1 MMACNAMPNRPTRR
15 AFMKSAALSAA
26 ALYAPPARSHLASS
40 HDWRHYGGSLG
51 ATRYSELDQID
62 RSNVS
67 ELRVAWVHSTGDSQE
82 RPLTKIECTPIVV
95 DGRMYVT
102 TAQVQVRALDATT
115 GEMLWN
121 FDPFEGIQMR
131 RSKGVNRGVAYWSD
145 GKERRIF
152 MSGSAQDYLY
162 CLDAD
167 TGKLVSEFADGGI
180 LNMKEGLDRELA
192 DSVRSY
198 YASPPVIFEDMLL
211 LGGGSGS
218 EGPAPA
224 APGHIRA
231 FDVRTG
237 KRLWI
242 FHTIPHPGEFGYDT
256 WGEDSWKEAGG
267 ANNWG
272 GMSLDPGR
280 GVLYVSTGS
289 PTYDFYGADRPGKN
303 LFGNC
308 VIALDARTGER
319 KWHFQT
325 IHHDLWDYDLP
336 AQPVLARRRN
346 NGQWQDIVVQI
357 SKQAFWYIFDRDT
370 GEPVWEIEERP
381 VPDSDVEG
389 EHVYPTQP
397 FPTKPPPFAR
407 QGFDDDEYITDIS
420 EESREYVKRRLKDLR
435 RGMLYTPPSRGGTVY
450 NPGTVGGTIW
460 GGASH
465 DPEAGLMFINTNN
478 WPKFFTLVDAPEGV
492 GYPFMHTGYPFFVDQ
507 DKYSA
512 AKPPWGE
519 LLCLDLASGEYRW
532 RRPIGEYAELKA
544 RGIEGT
550 GTFNVGGSIVTK
562 GGLLFLGATQDE
574 KFRAFDTS
582 SGKILFEH
590 QLSAGGYATPCTYAV
605 DGKQFV
611 VIAAGGGG
619 RDIGTGG
626 KKSGDEFVA
635 FSLG

>member
-1 MMACNAMPNRPTRR
+1 MPYRPTRR
-15 AFMKSAALSAA
+15 TFIKSAALSSA
-26 ALYAPPARSHLASS
+26 ALYAPPGRAALGASS
-40 HDWRHYGGSLG
+40 DWRHYGGSLG

-67 ELRVAWVHSTGDSQE
+67 ELQVAWVHATGDSLT
-82 RPLTKIECTPIVV
+82 RPATKMECTPIVV
-95 DGRMYVT
+95 DGRMYIT

-115 GEMLWN
+115 GKMLWN

-145 GKERRIF
+145 GNDRRIF
-152 MSGSAQDYLY
+152 MSGSSQDYMY
-162 CLDAD
+162 CLNAD
-167 TGKLVSEFADGGI
+167 TGKLVPEFADGGV
-180 LNMKEGLDRELA
+180 LNMKDGIDRELA
-192 DSVRSY
+192 EATRSY

-242 FHTIPHPGEFGYDT
+242 FHTIPHPGEFGYET
-256 WGEDSWKEAGG
+256 WGKDSWKHVGG

-272 GMSLDPGR
+272 GMSLDPER
-280 GVLYVSTGS
+280 GLLFVSTGS

-308 VIALDARTGER
+308 VIALDARTGKR

-325 IHHDLWDYDLP
+325 THHDLWDYDLP
-336 AQPVLARRRN
+336 AQPVLARRKRD
-346 NGQWQDIVVQI
+346 GQWQDIVVQI
-357 SKQAFWYIFDRDT
+357 SKQAFWYVFDRDT
-370 GEPVWEIEERP
+370 GEPVWEIPERP
-381 VPDSDVEG
+381 VPGSDVEG
-389 EHVYPTQP
+389 EHVFPTQP

-407 QGFDDDEYITDIS
+407 QGFEDDEYITDIS
-420 EESREYVKRRLKDLR
+420 EESREYVKRRLRDLR

-460 GGASH
+460 GGTSH
-465 DPEAGLMFINTNN
+465 DPEAGLMFINANN
-478 WPKFFTLVDAPEGV
+478 WPKFFTLLDAPEGV
-492 GYPFMHTGYPFFVDQ
+492 GYPYLHTGYPFFVDQ

-519 LLCLDLASGEYRW
+519 LLCLDLATGDYRW

-590 QLSAGGYATPCTYAV
+590 QLSAGGYATPCTYSV
-605 DGKQFV
+605 DGTQYV

-619 RDIGTGG
+619 RDVGTGG
-626 KKSGDEFVA
+626 RKSGDEFVT
-635 FSLG
+635 FKLG

>member
-1 MMACNAMPNRPTRR
+1 MSHRLTRR
-15 AFMKSAALSAA
+15 TFLKSAAVASASLPAPFARAYLA
-26 ALYAPPARSHLASS
+26 ASN
-40 HDWRHYGGSLG
+40 DWRHYGGSLG

-67 ELRVAWVHSTGDSQE
+67 ELKVAWVHATGDSMS
-82 RPLTKIECTPIVV
+82 RPATKIECTPIVV

-102 TAQVQVRALDATT
+102 TAQVQVRALRADT

-145 GKERRIF
+145 GDDRRIF
-152 MSGSAQDYLY
+152 MSGSAQDHMY
-162 CLDAD
+162 CLNAD
-167 TGKLVSEFADGGI
+167 TGRPVQEFADGGI

-192 DSVRSY
+192 ESTRSY
-198 YASPPVIFEDMLL
+198 YASPPVVFEDLL
-211 LGGGSGS
+211 ILGGGSGS

-231 FDVRTG
+231 YDVRTG
-237 KRLWI
+237 KRRWI

-256 WGEDSWKEAGG
+256 WGKDSWKLSGG

-272 GMSLDPGR
+272 GMSLDPER
-280 GVLYVSTGS
+280 GLLLVSTGS

-325 IHHDLWDYDLP
+325 THHDLWDYDLP
-336 AQPVLARRRN
+336 AQPVLARRMHD
-346 NGQWQDIVVQI
+346 GQWQDLVVQI
-357 SKQAFWYIFDRDT
+357 SKQAFWYIFHRET

-381 VPDSDVEG
+381 VPESDVEG

-397 FPTKPPPFAR
+397 FPTKPAPFAR
-407 QGFDDDEYITDIS
+407 QGFGDDATITNIS
-420 EESREYVKRRLKDLR
+420 EESRAYIKSRLKDLR
-435 RGMLYTPPSRGGTVY
+435 SGMLYTPPSRGGTVY

-478 WPKFFTLVDAPEGV
+478 WPKYFTLIDAPEGV
-492 GYPFMHTGYPFFVDQ
+492 GYPFLHTGYPFFM
-507 DKYSA
+507 DKEGYSA
-512 AKPPWGE
+512 ARPPWGE
-519 LLCLDLASGEYRW
+519 LLCLDLATGDYRW

-574 KFRAFDTS
+574 KFRAFDTD

-605 DGKQFV
+605 DGKQYV

-619 RDIGTGG
+619 REIGTGG

>member
-1 MMACNAMPNRPTRR
+1 
-15 AFMKSAALSAA
+15 MKGAALSAA
-26 ALYAPPARSHLASS
+26 ALYTPSGLSSVGASS
-40 HDWRHYGGSLG
+40 DWRHYGGSLG
-51 ATRYSELDQID
+51 ASRYSELDQIN

-67 ELRVAWVHSTGDSQE
+67 DLKVAWVHATGDSRE
-82 RPLTKIECTPIVV
+82 RPQTKIECTPIVV
-95 DGRMYVT
+95 NGRMYVT

-131 RSKGVNRGVAYWSD
+131 RGKGVNRGVAYWED
-145 GKERRIF
+145 GDDRRVF
-152 MSGSAQDYLY
+152 MSGSAQDNLY
-162 CLDAD
+162 CLNAD
-167 TGKLVSEFADGGI
+167 TGKLVREFADGGV
-180 LNMKEGLDRELA
+180 LNMKEGLDRDLA

-198 YASPPVIFEDMLL
+198 YASPAVIFEDKIF

-237 KRLWI
+237 KRIWI

-256 WGEDSWKEAGG
+256 WGEDSWKTAGG

-272 GMSLDPGR
+272 GMSLDPKR
-280 GVLYVSTGS
+280 RLLFVSTGS
-289 PTYDFYGADRPGKN
+289 PTYDFYGADRPGRN
-303 LFGNC
+303 LFGNS
-308 VIALDARTGER
+308 VIALDVDTGER
-319 KWHFQT
+319 RWHYQT

-336 AQPVLARRRN
+336 AQPVLARREH
-346 NGQWQDIVVQI
+346 NGTWQDIVVQI
-357 SKQAFWYIFDRDT
+357 SKQAFWYIFDRDS
-370 GEPVWEIEERP
+370 GEPVWEIEELP
-381 VPDSDVEG
+381 VPGSDMEG

-397 FPTKPPPFAR
+397 FPTKPLPFAR
-407 QGFDDDEYITDIS
+407 QGFESDEYITDIS
-420 EESREYVKRRLKDLR
+420 EESREYIKRRLKDLR

-460 GGASH
+460 GGTSH

-478 WPKFFTLVDAPEGV
+478 WPKFFTLVDAPEGA
-492 GYPFMHTGYPFFVDQ
+492 GYPLMHTGYPFFVDHE
-507 DKYSA
+507 KYSA

-519 LLCLDLASGEYRW
+519 LLCLDLATGDYLW

-574 KFRAFDTS
+574 QFRAFDTR
-582 SGKILFEH
+582 SGKILFEYK
-590 QLSAGGYATPCTYAV
+590 LSAGGYATPCTYSV
-605 DGKQFV
+605 DGTQYV

>member
-1 MMACNAMPNRPTRR
+1 MPYRPTRR
-15 AFMKSAALSAA
+15 TFIKRAALSSA
-26 ALYAPPARSHLASS
+26 ALYAPLSRGSLGASS
-40 HDWRHYGGSLG
+40 DWRHYGGSLG

-67 ELRVAWVHSTGDSQE
+67 ELKVAWIHATGDSRA
-82 RPLTKIECTPIVV
+82 RPTTKIECTPIVV
-95 DGRMYVT
+95 DGRMYLT
-102 TAQVQVRALDATT
+102 TAQVQVRALNAAT

-131 RSKGVNRGVAYWSD
+131 RSKGINRGVAYWND
-145 GKERRIF
+145 GDDRRIF
-152 MSGSAQDYLY
+152 MSGSAQDKMY
-162 CLDAD
+162 CLNAD
-167 TGKLVSEFADGGI
+167 TGKLVAEFGDGGV
-180 LNMKEGLDRELA
+180 LNMKEGLDRDLA
-192 DSVRSY
+192 ETTRSF

-211 LGGGSGS
+211 LGGGTGS
-218 EGPAPA
+218 EGPTPA
-224 APGHIRA
+224 APGHIRG

-242 FHTIPHPGEFGYDT
+242 FHTIPHPGEFGYET
-256 WGEDSWKEAGG
+256 WGKESWKHVGG

-272 GMSLDPGR
+272 GMSLDSER
-280 GVLYVSTGS
+280 GLLFVSTGS

-303 LFGNC
+303 LFGNS
-308 VIALDARTGER
+308 VIALDARMGER
-319 KWHFQT
+319 KWHYQAV
-325 IHHDLWDYDLP
+325 HHDLWDYDLP
-336 AQPVLARRRN
+336 AQPVLARRN
-346 NGQWQDIVVQI
+346 NAGQWQDIVVQT
-357 SKQAFWYIFDRDT
+357 SKQAFWYIFDRET

-381 VPDSDVEG
+381 VPASEVEG
-389 EHVYPTQP
+389 EQAYPTQP

-407 QGFDDDEYITDIS
+407 QGFGDDTNITNIS
-420 EESREYVKRRLKDLR
+420 EESQAHIKSRLKDLR
-435 RGMLYTPPSRGGTVY
+435 RGMLYTPPSRVGTVF

-465 DPEAGLMFINTNN
+465 DPEAGLMFINANN
-478 WPKFFTLVDAPEGV
+478 WPKFFTLLDAPEGV
-492 GYPFMHTGYPFFVDQ
+492 GYPYLHAGYPFLMDQ
-507 DKYSA
+507 DNYSA

-519 LLCLDLASGEYRW
+519 LLCLDLATGDYRW

-544 RGIEGT
+544 KGIDGT
-550 GTFNVGGSIVTK
+550 GTFNIGGSIATK

-582 SGKILFEH
+582 SGEILFEH
-590 QLSAGGYATPCTYAV
+590 QLSAGGYATPCTYSV
-605 DGKQFV
+605 DGKQYV

-635 FSLG
+635 FSLS

>member
-1 MMACNAMPNRPTRR
+1 MDYRLTRR
-15 AFMKSAALSAA
+15 TFLRNTVATSAALASA
-26 ALYAPPARSHLASS
+26 PARASRGTS
-40 HDWRHYGGSLG
+40 NDWRHYGGSLE

-67 ELRVAWVHSTGDSQE
+67 ELKVAWIHKTGDSRQ
-82 RPLTKIECTPIVV
+82 RPATKIECTPIVV
-95 DGRMYVT
+95 DGRMYIT

-115 GEMLWN
+115 GEALWN
-121 FDPFEGIQMR
+121 FDPFEGIEMR
-131 RSKGVNRGVAYWSD
+131 RTKGVNRGVAYWSD
-145 GKERRIF
+145 GDDRRVF
-152 MSGSAQDYLY
+152 MSGSSQDKLY
-162 CLDAD
+162 CLNAD
-167 TGKLVSEFADGGI
+167 TGKLVKEFGRDGM
-180 LNMKEGLDRELA
+180 LHMREDLDRDLA
-192 DSVRSY
+192 ESTRTSF
-198 YASPPVIFEDMLL
+198 ASPAVIFEDLLL

-218 EGPAPA
+218 EGPGPA
-224 APGHIRA
+224 APGHIRGY
-231 FDVRTG
+231 DVRTG
-237 KRLWI
+237 KRRWI
-242 FHTIPHPGEFGYDT
+242 FHTIPHPGEYGHET
-256 WGEDSWKEAGG
+256 WGKDSWKHAGG
-267 ANNWG
+267 ANNWA
-272 GMSLDPGR
+272 GMSLDPDR
-280 GVLYVSTGS
+280 GLLFVSTGS

-303 LFGNC
+303 LFGNS

-346 NGQWQDIVVQI
+346 GEQWQDLVVQI
-357 SKQAFWYIFDRDT
+357 SKQGFWYIFARDT

-381 VPDSDVEG
+381 VPGSDMEG
-389 EHVYPTQP
+389 EHTYPTQP
-397 FPTKPPPFAR
+397 FPTKPPPFVR
-407 QGFDDDEYITDIS
+407 QGFDDDAFVTDIS
-420 EESREYVKRRLKDLR
+420 EEAREYVLRRLKDLR
-435 RGMLYTPPSRGGTVY
+435 RGGLFTPPSRGGTVY

-478 WPKFFTLVDAPEGV
+478 WPKFLTLMDAPEGV
-492 GYPFMHTGYPFFVDQ
+492 GYPYMHGGYPFLVDHEE
-507 DKYSA
+507 YSA

-519 LLCLDLASGEYRW
+519 LLCLDLQTGEYRW

-550 GTFNVGGSIVTK
+550 GTFNVGGSIATK

-574 KFRAFDTS
+574 KFRAFDTRN
-582 SGKILFEH
+582 GEILYEH
-590 QLSAGGYATPCTYAV
+590 KLSAGGYATPCTYSV
-605 DGKQFV
+605 DGTQYV

-635 FSLG
+635 FRLG

>member
-1 MMACNAMPNRPTRR
+1 
-15 AFMKSAALSAA
+15 MKGATAAAA
-26 ALYAPPARSHLASS
+26 ALYVPAGRGATGAAD
-40 HDWRHYGGSLG
+40 DWRHYGGSLE
-51 ATRYSELDQID
+51 ATRYSDLDQID

-67 ELRVAWVHSTGDSQE
+67 ELKIAWVHATGDSLE
-82 RPLTKIECTPIVV
+82 RPQTKIECTPIVV
-95 DGRMYVT
+95 NGRMYVT

-121 FDPFEGIQMR
+121 FDPFEGIPMR
-131 RSKGVNRGVAYWSD
+131 RSKGVNRGVAYWESGD
-145 GKERRIF
+145 DRRIF
-152 MSGSAQDYLY
+152 MSGSSQDNLY

-167 TGKLVSEFADGGI
+167 TGKLVEEFADGGI
-180 LNMKEGLDRELA
+180 LNMKLGLDRELA

-198 YASPPVIFEDMLL
+198 YASPPVIFEDKLF

-237 KRLWI
+237 KRIWI
-242 FHTIPHPGEFGYDT
+242 FHTIPHPGEFGHET
-256 WGEDSWKEAGG
+256 WGEDSWKTAGG

-272 GMSLDPGR
+272 GMSLDPER
-280 GVLYVSTGS
+280 RLLFVSTGS
-289 PTYDFYGADRPGKN
+289 PTYDFYGADRPGSN
-303 LFGNC
+303 LFGNS
-308 VIALDARTGER
+308 VIALDIDTGER
-319 KWHFQT
+319 KWHYQT

-346 NGQWQDIVVQI
+346 GGQWQDVVVQI
-357 SKQAFWYIFDRDT
+357 SKQAFWYIFDRGT
-370 GEPVWEIEERP
+370 GEPVWEIEEQP
-381 VPDSDVEG
+381 VPGSDMEG

-407 QGFDDDEYITDIS
+407 QGFETDDYITDIS
-420 EESREYVKRRLKDLR
+420 EESREFVKRRLRDLR
-435 RGMLYTPPSRGGTVY
+435 RGTLYTPPSRGGTVY

-460 GGASH
+460 GGTSH

-492 GYPFMHTGYPFFVDQ
+492 GFPLMHTGYPFFVDQ
-507 DKYSA
+507 DGYSA

-519 LLCLDLASGEYRW
+519 LLCLDLQTGEYRW
-532 RRPIGEYAELKA
+532 RRPIGEYAELTA
-544 RGIEGT
+544 RGITDT

-574 KFRAFDTS
+574 KFRAFNTDT
-582 SGKILFEH
+582 GEVLFEH

-605 DGKQFV
+605 DGKQYV

-619 RDIGTGG
+619 RDIGSGG

-635 FSLG
+635 FTLG

>member
-1 MMACNAMPNRPTRR
+1 MPFRTTRR
-15 AFMKSAALSAA
+15 TFLKSAALSPA
-26 ALYAPPARSHLASS
+26 ALGTLPARAASGAGD
-40 HDWRHYGGSLG
+40 DWGHYGGTLG
-51 ATRYSELDQID
+51 ATRYSELDQIN
-62 RSNVS
+62 RSNVG
-67 ELRVAWVHSTGDSQE
+67 ELKVAWVHATGDSMQ
-82 RPLTKIECTPIVV
+82 RPQTKIECTPIVV

-115 GEMLWN
+115 GRMLWN

-131 RSKGVNRGVAYWSD
+131 RGKGVNRGVAYWSD
-145 GKERRIF
+145 GSDRRIF
-152 MSGSAQDYLY
+152 MSGSAQDTMY

-167 TGKLVSEFADGGI
+167 TGKLVEGFADGGR

-192 DSVRSY
+192 ESTRSY
-198 YASPPVIFEDMLL
+198 YASPPVVFEDLLL

-218 EGPAPA
+218 EGPSPA

-231 FDVRTG
+231 FDIRTG
-237 KRLWI
+237 KRRWI
-242 FHTIPHPGEFGYDT
+242 FHTIPHPGEFGYET
-256 WGEDSWKEAGG
+256 WGRDSWKTAGG

-272 GMSLDPGR
+272 GMSLDPER
-280 GVLYVSTGS
+280 GLLFVSTGS
-289 PTYDFYGADRPGKN
+289 PTYDFFGADRPGEN
-303 LFGNC
+303 LFGNS

-319 KWHFQT
+319 KWHYQT

-336 AQPVLARRRN
+336 AQPVLARRRR
-346 NGQWQDIVVQI
+346 GDQWQDIVVQI

-381 VPDSDVEG
+381 VPASDVEG
-389 EHVYPTQP
+389 EQAHPTQP

-407 QGFDDDEYITDIS
+407 QGFGEDWKMTDIS
-420 EESREYVKRRLKDLR
+420 EESREYVKRRLKDLKH
-435 RGMLYTPPSRGGTVY
+435 GMLFTPPSRQGTVY

-465 DPEAGLMFINTNN
+465 DPDEGLMFINTNN
-478 WPKFFTLVDAPEGV
+478 WPKFFTLLDAPQGA
-492 GYPFMHTGYPFFVDQ
+492 GYPYMHAGYPFFMDQ
-507 DKYSA
+507 DDYSA

-519 LLCLDLASGEYRW
+519 LLCLDLQEGDYRW

-550 GTFNVGGSIVTK
+550 GTFNVGGSIATK

-582 SGKILFEH
+582 TGKTLFEH

-605 DGKQFV
+605 DGKQYV

-619 RDIGTGG
+619 RDIGSGG
-626 KKSGDEFVA
+626 KRSGDEFVA

>member
-1 MMACNAMPNRPTRR
+1 MPYRPTRR
-15 AFMKSAALSAA
+15 AFMQCAALSTA
-26 ALYAPPARSHLASS
+26 ALHTQPASPYVAATD
-40 HDWRHYGGSLG
+40 DWRHYGGSLG
-51 ATRYSELDQID
+51 ATRYSELDQIN

-67 ELRVAWVHSTGDSQE
+67 DLKVAWVHATGDSQD
-82 RPLTKIECTPIVV
+82 RPATKIECTPIVV

-121 FDPFEGIQMR
+121 FDPFEGIRMR

-145 GKERRIF
+145 GSDRRIF

-162 CLDAD
+162 CLNAD
-167 TGKLVSEFADGGI
+167 TGKLVPEFADGGV
-180 LNMKEGLDRELA
+180 LDMKLDLDRDMP

-242 FHTIPHPGEFGYDT
+242 FHTIPHPGEFGYET
-256 WGEDSWKEAGG
+256 WGKDSWKTAGG

-272 GMSLDPGR
+272 GMSLDPER
-280 GVLYVSTGS
+280 GWLFVSTGS
-289 PTYDFYGADRPGKN
+289 PTYDFYGADRPGAN

-319 KWHFQT
+319 QWHYQT

-336 AQPVLARRRN
+336 AQPVLARRK
-346 NGQWQDIVVQI
+346 NGNQWQDLVVQI
-357 SKQAFWYIFDRDT
+357 SKQAFWYIFDRGT
-370 GEPVWEIEERP
+370 GEPIWEIEEVP
-381 VPDSDVEG
+381 VPDSDMEG

-407 QGFDDDEYITDIS
+407 QGFESDEYITDIS
-420 EESREYVKRRLKDLR
+420 EESREYIKRRLKDLR

-460 GGASH
+460 GGTSH

-478 WPKFFTLVDAPEGV
+478 WPKFFTLIDAPEGL
-492 GYPFMHTGYPFFVDQ
+492 GYPLMHTGYPFFVDQ

-519 LLCLDLASGEYRW
+519 LLCLDLVTGDYRW

-544 RGIEGT
+544 KGIEGT

-574 KFRAFDTS
+574 KFWAFDTS
-582 SGKILFEH
+582 TGKALFEH

-605 DGKQFV
+605 DGKQYV

-619 RDIGTGG
+619 RDIGSGG
-626 KKSGDEFVA
+626 RKSGDEFVA
-635 FSLG
+635 FSLE